1 MTTDKTMKAGTGK
14 AAGDELRKKVEA
26 ALAQVRPYLQGDGGD
41 VELVEIDGT
50 AKIVKVRLTGG
61 CGGCPSAGL
70 TLKNGIEAAIKKTAP
85 EIKSVEAV

>member
-1 MTTDKTMKAGTGK
+1 MNKNDNTTR
-14 AAGDELRKKVEA
+14 AAGDVLKKKVEA

-41 VELVEIDGT
+41 VELVEIDEI
-50 AKIVKVRLTGG
+50 AKTVKVRLTGG

-70 TLKNGIEAAIKKTAP
+70 TLKNGIEAAIKKNAP